1 MKNIG
6 EIIENRR
13 KKLGYRIEELATLL
27 EVSNSTISKY
37 TKNRIDFPIQKVEKL
52 CLILK
57 ITPNELFGFEPV
69 KQLEIEN
76 INQIK
81 SVELKN
87 IIKKLEKCTDNN
99 LKKINKLLSF
109 FLKELK

>member
-13 KKLGYRIEELATLL
+13 KKLGY
-27 EVSNSTISKY
+27 
-37 TKNRIDFPIQKVEKL
+37 RIDFPIQKVEKL

-57 ITPNELFGFEPV
+57 ITPNELFGFEPI

-87 IIKKLEKCTDNN
+87 IIKKLEKCTDDN

-109 FLKELK
+109 FLKELKWY